1 MSLVVSV
8 LVQFGLYL
16 YWKVK
21 VCIGQTG
28 TIFFFF
34 NNAIFCLL
42 FYSFSTSIYLTP
54 FLCSLLFFVCLFV
67 FFRYQLCEYKL
78 EHLEQN
84 FKATAER
91 AWAADILLRDLT
103 TILNEYRTATNQSNQ
118 KNAANADT
126 LPIETGDDGGGGGG
140 KKKNNNKKITKK
152 MAKKM
157 AKKTNKKTTK
167 KTSKNTGKNTKSGG
181 SSSSSSNI
189 SASPPTTA
197 SALIGYSRDDVRMQH
212 VQNTLVRDIC
222 LVHCLVVLLLW
233 SLSVYRSNDEKTG
246 LDHVGGR
253 GHTSILCF
261 MFYLHDYYD
270 QH

>member
-16 YWKVK
+16 CWKVK

-34 NNAIFCLL
+34 NNTIFCLL
-42 FYSFSTSIYLTP
+42 FLFFFHIDLSHSL
-54 FLCSLLFFVCLFV
+54 SLLSALFCLFV
-67 FFRYQLCEYKL
+67 CFFRYQLCEYKL

-253 GHTSILCF
+253 GYTSIFCIV
-261 MFYLHDYYD
+261 FYFLLA
-270 QH
+270 

>member
-1 MSLVVSV
+1 MNCTMCGCCIRWRKQPTTLKQEDTPGNWMSLVVSV

-34 NNAIFCLL
+34 NSAIFRSAVSI
-42 FYSFSTSIYLTP
+42 FTTWIYLTP
-54 FLCSLLFFVCLFV
+54 FFCCLFV
-67 FFRYQLCEYKL
+67 CFIRYQLCEYKL

-84 FKATAER
+84 FKATTER

-126 LPIETGDDGGGGGG
+126 LPIETGDGGGGGGG

-167 KTSKNTGKNTKSGG
+167 KTSKNTSKNTKSGG

-222 LVHCLVVLLLW
+222 LVHCLVVLLFVVAF
-233 SLSVYRSNDEKTG
+233 SVP
-246 LDHVGGR
+246 
-253 GHTSILCF
+253 I
-261 MFYLHDYYD
+261 
-270 QH
+270 Q

>member
-1 MSLVVSV
+1 MDEFGCICVGSVWFVSV
-8 LVQFGLYL
+8 LDQFDLYL
-16 YWKVK
+16 CWKVK

-140 KKKNNNKKITKK
+140 E
-152 MAKKM
+152 
-157 AKKTNKKTTK
+157 
-167 KTSKNTGKNTKSGG
+167 
-181 SSSSSSNI
+181 
-189 SASPPTTA
+189 
-197 SALIGYSRDDVRMQH
+197 R
-212 VQNTLVRDIC
+212 
-222 LVHCLVVLLLW
+222 
-233 SLSVYRSNDEKTG
+233 
-246 LDHVGGR
+246 
-253 GHTSILCF
+253 
-261 MFYLHDYYD
+261 YD
-270 QH
+270 

>member
-1 MSLVVSV
+1 
-8 LVQFGLYL
+8 
-16 YWKVK
+16 
-21 VCIGQTG
+21 
-28 TIFFFF
+28 
-34 NNAIFCLL
+34 
-42 FYSFSTSIYLTP
+42 
-54 FLCSLLFFVCLFV
+54 
-67 FFRYQLCEYKL
+67 
-78 EHLEQN
+78 LEQN
-84 FKATAER
+84 FKATTER

-126 LPIETGDDGGGGGG
+126 LPIETGDDGGGSGG

-233 SLSVYRSNDEKTG
+233 SLSVYRSNDEKNMLG
-246 LDHVGGR
+246 SRWGSWLYEH
-253 GHTSILCF
+253 F
-261 MFYLHDYYD
+261 MFYVLLA
-270 QH
+270 